1 METYEE
7 RLDKFV
13 NGCQGLIDENHKQ
26 FTHFIPTRL
35 RVSTGRRYIKIIV
48 TEARG
53 QEIDEQ
59 FVDSSV
65 YCFID
70 KKNGDVL
77 KSASWKAPAKHARG
91 NIFDNFNG
99 LKRMSAYGAAYL

>member
-13 NGCQGLIDENHKQ
+13 NGCQGLIDENHKR
-26 FTHFIPTRL
+26 FANLITPRL
-35 RVSTGRRYIKIIV
+35 RISTGRRYSKIIV

-53 QEIDEQ
+53 REIDEQ
-59 FVDSSV
+59 FVDASV

-70 KKNGDVL
+70 RKNGDVL